1 MKFLL
6 FIGTAPDAEPYDP
19 AIDDIDEW
27 VTENDSRGRRIIGDR
42 LADEST
48 IVRKRGGEVLVTDG
62 PFAEAK
68 EWIVGFD
75 VIEAAHREEAI
86 AVAAAHPMARNGL
99 VAIREFWG
107 DRED

>member
-1 MKFLL
+1 MKYLL

-19 AIDDIDEW
+19 ALDTTDEW
-27 VTENDSRGRRIIGDR
+27 VKTYDSSGVRIIGDR
-42 LADEST
+42 LADESL

-75 VIEAAHREEAI
+75 LIEAASREEAI
-86 AVAAAHPMARNGL
+86 AVAAAHPMARTGL

-107 DRED
+107 GREG